1 MGQWRGY
8 AGCAVGAYFADDLDR
23 VVREAAAS
31 AEVTHQHHEG
41 VAGAVAVAIAA
52 ALAVSAP
59 DTHGTALLDA
69 VAECT
74 PPGLV
79 RDGILDA
86 RTMRDAGAAA
96 AALGNGRAVS
106 APDTVPF
113 CLWIAAHFPDD
124 FGAAC
129 WATVATGGDVDT
141 TCAIVG
147 GILAARLGISGLPA
161 EWLQRCEPL
170 PMWIS
175 GASERT

>member
-1 MGQWRGY
+1 MR
-8 AGCAVGAYFADDLDR
+8 VVPLGAYFADDFGR

-31 AEVTHQHHEG
+31 AEVTHLHHEG
-41 VAGAVAVAIAA
+41 VAGAIAVAVAA
-52 ALAVSAP
+52 ALAVS
-59 DTHGTALLDA
+59 DQDRHGTALLDA

-96 AALGNGRAVS
+96 ALGNGRAVS
-106 APDTVPF
+106 APDTAPF
-113 CLWIAAHFPDD
+113 CLWIAAHFPED

-141 TCAIVG
+141 TGAIVG

-161 EWLQRCEPL
+161 EWLHRCEPL
-170 PMWIS
+170 PMWVS
-175 GASERT
+175 GGSERT